1 MNAVGQVNVCGV
13 QRKITGILKKQHA
26 SGDVANEFIV
36 GCADEVKYW
45 QMARCIFSY
54 AVMPSIKYTEND
66 VKGIDF
72 F

>member
-36 GCADEVKYW
+36 GCADEVKY
-45 QMARCIFSY
+45 
-54 AVMPSIKYTEND
+54 
-66 VKGIDF
+66 
-72 F
+72 